1 MKTNVRLR
9 EAKAALIATIP
20 VMTGYIVMGIG
31 FGVMLSTKG
40 YGVLWATVMAV
51 TMYAGSMQYAA
62 VELLANG
69 VSVATAVITTL
80 LINARHL
87 FYGISLIDRY
97 RGAGLKKIYMMFALT
112 DETYSLVCSED
123 PNEPKTHSY
132 HFLISLFN
140 QLYWITGCT
149 LGAVI
154 GTTLDFNTEGIDFAL
169 TALFITIF
177 VEQWLSTKRH
187 LPAIIGLVASV
198 LSLMLF
204 GSEDFL
210 IPSMILIAIA
220 LTCIRG
226 KEEKYHG

>member
-1 MKTNVRLR
+1 MKTKRLAS
-9 EAKAALIATIP
+9 EAKEAFFATIP
-20 VMTGYIVMGIG
+20 VFAGYIVMGIG
-31 FGVMLSTKG
+31 FGVMLTSKG
-40 YGVLWATVMAV
+40 YGVPWATVMAI

-69 VSVATAVITTL
+69 VSVATAAITTL

-97 RGAGLKKIYMMFALT
+97 RGAGLKKLYMMFALT

-123 PNEPKTHSY
+123 PSEPKSHRY
-132 HFLISLFN
+132 HFLLSLFN

-187 LPAIIGLVASV
+187 LPAVIGLVSSV
-198 LSLMLF
+198 LSLALF

-210 IPSMILIAIA
+210 IPAMILIAVA